1 MNLFRLYL
9 WREWREHRAA
19 LVALALVLPLA
30 TALVAWP
37 LAKGHVRD
45 PYFHAAVAGGFAL
58 ALLAVVGG
66 AIHGL
71 CGDGFGRGLRRGFD
85 LAVPLDE
92 RDDLRPWGLLPV
104 VGCALAANGAAGWI
118 LARRPDR
125 VRPGP
130 APAPGRDR

>member
-1 MNLFRLYL
+1 MRTD
-9 WREWREHRAA
+9 
-19 LVALALVLPLA
+19 LAICILLLMATGLLPLLVLRWRRGRALNRDSALGGALIGGICAYPVA
-30 TALVAWP
+30 TVLW
-37 LAKGHVRD
+37 L
-45 PYFHAAVAGGFAL
+45 
-58 ALLAVVGG
+58 LLAVVGG